1 MPATKQTIRDYLATG
16 AVAERLGVTVLHV
29 GLLCRTGKLKAE
41 KFGSS
46 WLVDP
51 ASVAAYQAHIKM
63 AYQSQG
69 KKRPGARGKAGLK
82 EERP

>member
-1 MPATKQTIRDYLATG
+1 MPAPKQAIHDYLATG

-51 ASVAAYQAHIKM
+51 ASVTSYQAHIKE

-69 KKRPGARGKAGLK
+69 KKRPGPRGKAFLPEG
-82 EERP
+82 RP